1 MRTAGLLLAA
11 LALLL
16 AACGGG
22 DEYAYELIIP
32 AGTAERLASGE
43 EVDLMPSR
51 LTFRVGDTIRVKNE
65 DVVDQAVGPYVVGAG
80 QEFEV
85 TFGAPGV
92 YQGIARCR
100 PTTAT
105 RSWWRAEVGWRTL
118 PGTEHPLCRSETT
131 YARDP

>member
-51 LTFRVGDTIRVKNE
+51 RTFRVGDTIRVKNE

-92 YQGIARCR
+92 YQGYC
-100 PTTAT
+100 
-105 RSWWRAEVGWRTL
+105 
-118 PGTEHPLCRSETT
+118 PLSADNRYEIVVEG
-131 YARDP
+131 